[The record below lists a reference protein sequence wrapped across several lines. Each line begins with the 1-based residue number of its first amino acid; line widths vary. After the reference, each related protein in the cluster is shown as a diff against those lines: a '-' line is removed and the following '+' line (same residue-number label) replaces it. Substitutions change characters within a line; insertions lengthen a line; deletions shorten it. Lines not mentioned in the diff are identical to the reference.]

1 MECLGYLYFW
11 ANPLRCFFSHLPG
24 SLDFNKGATPPLLPP
39 LPLRLLLL
47 LLACCTCC
55 TRCHIASSGFC
66 GVCLDPNT
74 IPSAPD
80 ALGHAW
86 ARRHARESAKQNV
99 RIDARQNARREC
111 QRDCQIECQN
121 RWQIEC
127 QKRMSEY
134 RAESMKYVK

>member
-1 MECLGYLYFW
+1 MRMSWFGMFGIYTPIFGQTHCVVFC
-11 ANPLRCFFSHLPG
+11 PHLPG
-24 SLDFNKGATPPLLPP
+24 SLDLNKGATPSLLPP
-39 LPLRLLLL
+39 LPLCLLLLLLLL

-74 IPSAPD
+74 IPSAPE

-99 RIDARQNARREC
+99 RNDARQNARREC
-111 QRDCQIECQN
+111 QNIG
-121 RWQIEC
+121 
-127 QKRMSEY
+127 QKVC
-134 RAESMKYVK
+134 KYVK